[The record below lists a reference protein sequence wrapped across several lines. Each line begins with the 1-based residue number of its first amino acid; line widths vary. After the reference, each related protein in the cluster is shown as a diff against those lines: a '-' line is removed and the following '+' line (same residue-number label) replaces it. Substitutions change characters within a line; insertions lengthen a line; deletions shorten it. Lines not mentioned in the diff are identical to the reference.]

1 LRRTTP
7 SRARLA
13 LVALGTGV
21 AVVAAA
27 LPAMADATATAG
39 QAAVAVQRGSRAGV
53 IQFLVQR
60 GQTLPPLQSTAAA
73 YKADVTV
80 PIGDVDRSF
89 RVFVPPGLT
98 GPAPTVVAMGGLG
111 LTGDPEL
118 YMGWQRLAVAKKFV
132 VIYARGDGAS
142 YNAGRCCGP
151 AVGRKIDDSAALLRM
166 LEVEST
172 LYPQDRSRLYVTGY
186 SNGGMMAY
194 RFACEHPGLVAA
206 IGVVGGAYMARG
218 DCMPTSPVPVM
229 HVHGKLDR
237 TVPYGGTPWSRLLKT
252 SIPSVAQTNAVFGR
266 VNARYG
272 VPVKN
277 VNLAGVGHGW
287 PHPVGSRYD
296 TTAELAAFLLRFR
309 R

>member
-1 LRRTTP
+1 LRHTTLTRVRTGLVVLV
-7 SRARLA
+7 AGLA
-13 LVALGTGV
+13 LAAGAAPGLADSALAGPPAVAAQRGAKAGV
-21 AVVAAA
+21 A
-27 LPAMADATATAG
+27 
-39 QAAVAVQRGSRAGV
+39 
-53 IQFLVQR
+53 QFTVLR
-60 GQTLPPLQSTAAA
+60 GQTLPRLTSTARP
-73 YKADVTV
+73 YRADVTV
-80 PIGDVDRSF
+80 PIGAVDRSF

-98 GPAPTVVAMGGLG
+98 GPAPTVVTMSGFG

-118 YMGWQRLAVAKKFV
+118 YMGWQRLAVARKFV
-132 VIYARGDGAS
+132 VIYLRGDGAS

-151 AVGRKIDDSAALLRM
+151 AARHDIDDSAALIRM
-166 LEVEST
+166 LEVENS

-194 RFACEHPGLVAA
+194 RFACEHPGLVAG

-218 DCMPTSPVPVM
+218 VCTPRAAVPVM

-237 TVPYGGTPWSRLLKT
+237 TVPFAGTAWSALLRT

-266 VNARYG
+266 LNARHG

-287 PHPVGSRYD
+287 PHQIGSRYD
-296 TTAELAAFLLRFR
+296 ATAQLAAFLLRFR